1 MSSSVVGSEASP
13 LTPLIPLREG
23 DLLASRYRIE
33 SLVRARSTGVH
44 CARYAATDLTSGT
57 RVSAHVL
64 VASRALESGNVLS
77 LDGKQHE
84 GRDAARVAFLAGA
97 RRAKTLESAFVA
109 RVLDAGVTTEGH
121 PWIVRE
127 HLASDTLAAHLH
139 EHGALG
145 TRDAVDVALAVCDA
159 IAEAHAHDILHL
171 SLGPHA
177 VHVAWSASGLVDI
190 KVTGAGTAAAE
201 AALAFGSTGDVEAVL
216 RAPEQLRLGT
226 NVDSRADVWS
236 IAVLLHTMLAGA
248 PPFATDTPSG
258 ASLSVILDDPPS
270 LAGVPDELADVVERA
285 LARDP
290 EQRPQTV
297 LELAE
302 SLVVFSS
309 HPDIER
315 DRIAKRRAPI
325 APAPPLAPPLPME
338 SDPTLVVDK
347 RAYDALAQERVA
359 AKSQP
364 PAAPSSIDVLGEI
377 APSMRELPIEPPS
390 RPTVP
395 TLAPIVQ
402 ATTTRDEPTRI
413 IPKPERTFP
422 HRKMFK
428 RLGVVAAAAC
438 GALLVGIGTEGARLS
453 RNAATAGEN
462 TSAVAAAVALPV
474 EPSSPRPPIAATDLP
489 SVPTETATASSPP
502 ALPEAP
508 APSNPKRLRAAA
520 APTAPPASKPSPS
533 GPTDDLRRFLD
544 DRR

>member
-1 MSSSVVGSEASP
+1 M
-13 LTPLIPLREG
+13 
-23 DLLASRYRIE
+23 
-33 SLVRARSTGVH
+33 
-44 CARYAATDLTSGT
+44 
-57 RVSAHVL
+57 
-64 VASRALESGNVLS
+64 
-77 LDGKQHE
+77 
-84 GRDAARVAFLAGA
+84 
-97 RRAKTLESAFVA
+97 
-109 RVLDAGVTTEGH
+109 
-121 PWIVRE
+121 
-127 HLASDTLAAHLH
+127 
-139 EHGALG
+139 
-145 TRDAVDVALAVCDA
+145 
-159 IAEAHAHDILHL
+159 
-171 SLGPHA
+171 
-177 VHVAWSASGLVDI
+177 
-190 KVTGAGTAAAE
+190 TGAGTAAAE

-270 LAGVPDELADVVERA
+270 LAGVPDELADLVERA

-290 EQRPQTV
+290 EQRSQTV

-309 HPDIER
+309 HPEIER
-315 DRIAKRRAPI
+315 DRIAKRRRPI
-325 APAPPLAPPLPME
+325 APAPPLAPPPPLPLPLPME
-338 SDPTLVVDK
+338 GDPTLVIDK

-377 APSMRELPIEPPS
+377 APSARELPIEPPS

-402 ATTTRDEPTRI
+402 ATTTRDDPTRI
-413 IPKPERTFP
+413 VSKPERTFP

-438 GALLVGIGTEGARLS
+438 VALLVVIGTEGARLS

-462 TSAVAAAVALPV
+462 TSAVAPAVAPPV
-474 EPSSPRPPIAATDLP
+474 EPSSPPPPIAATDLP
-489 SVPTETATASSPP
+489 SVPTETATASSPT

-508 APSNPKRLRAAA
+508 APSNAKRLRAAA
-520 APTAPPASKPSPS
+520 APNASPATPASKPSPS